1 MALVSR
7 GKARLEPQRER
18 ARAGDQRRVDR
29 QPQIARDRARHV
41 LPWTFQIV
49 DLPQE
54 RERHHGAEP
63 HGLEECDIRTELQI
77 REIPL
82 SFDTSSAPDTAPA
95 DPGDPF
101 AQPLTGESLD
111 ALRGGDNVHTV
122 TNVSDVNGKVDG
134 NTASNVTSGANL
146 VDGGAFGN
154 ATGLSTVIQNS
165 GSNVLIQNGMFVN
178 VQFGP
183 PGS

>member
-1 MALVSR
+1 MRISLRKTLAIAGLGLLASTAQAV
-7 GKARLEPQRER
+7 EPM
-18 ARAGDQRRVDR
+18 
-29 QPQIARDRARHV
+29 
-41 LPWTFQIV
+41 LP
-49 DLPQE
+49 
-54 RERHHGAEP
+54 
-63 HGLEECDIRTELQI
+63 ELQV

-82 SFDTSSAPDTAPA
+82 SFDTASAPDTAPA

-111 ALRGGDNVHTV
+111 ALRGGDNVRTV

-134 NTASNVTSGANL
+134 NTARNVTSGANI

-165 GSNVLIQNGMFVN
+165 GNNVLIQNSTV
-178 VQFGP
+178 VSIQFAP
-183 PGS
+183 TP

>member
-1 MALVSR
+1 MRMSLRKTLAIAGLGLLASAAQAV
-7 GKARLEPQRER
+7 EPM
-18 ARAGDQRRVDR
+18 
-29 QPQIARDRARHV
+29 
-41 LPWTFQIV
+41 LP
-49 DLPQE
+49 
-54 RERHHGAEP
+54 
-63 HGLEECDIRTELQI
+63 ELQI

-165 GSNVLIQNGMFVN
+165 GNNVLIQNSTV
-178 VQFGP
+178 VSIQFAP
-183 PGS
+183 TP